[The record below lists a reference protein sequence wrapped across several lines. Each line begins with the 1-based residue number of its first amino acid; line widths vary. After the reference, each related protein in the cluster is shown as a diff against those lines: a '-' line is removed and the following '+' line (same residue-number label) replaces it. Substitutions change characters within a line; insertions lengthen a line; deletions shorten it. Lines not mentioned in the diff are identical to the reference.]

1 MVHSASSRDEK
12 QPPKPCGETGKGA
25 APRNGAGDCVV
36 MLWDD
41 NVARRGQ
48 VAEIVA
54 RCGARLFEP
63 GAEVS
68 SPSRDSVRIV
78 LVAVLGS
85 SGVLLQD
92 AERLQRAS
100 VLGLKVLAYGDGI
113 SAWSVTDQ
121 CRALL
126 LGACVLLDSARPDF
140 DARLVRELGSVL
152 GELTAARAERAK
164 LKARFADLG
173 LVAESRSM
181 LRLFRL
187 ILRLAQLSDLPVL
200 ISGESGTG
208 KELVARAIHRLDAR
222 RAGGPFIAVNCAAI
236 SAGLAESELFGHRR
250 GAFTGAE
257 RERKGLLRAAGG
269 GVLFLDEISE
279 MSLELQAKLLRVLQE
294 GRVISVGDEREEALN
309 ARVLAASNRD
319 LSAMVSDGRFR
330 SDLFHRL
337 NVIPVRVPAV
347 RDRPE
352 DIEPLVRHFIQ
363 KHQSLTAEPCVAT
376 GEFSEALRRIDLP
389 GNARQL
395 ENIVRQALVRRI
407 AGEPL
412 GLRDLS
418 TDVWQQVCACESQ
431 RETKPHEADARP
443 GLIGILSS
451 NGWNLSKS
459 LGHCEREMIRA
470 ALTRSNGNQSRAAH
484 LLGITPRSIY
494 NKLHRPS

>member
-1 MVHSASSRDEK
+1 MLRSASSRDEK
-12 QPPKPCGETGKGA
+12 QPPA
-25 APRNGAGDCVV
+25 ARSGRGDAPPDGAGDRVV
-36 MLWDD
+36 TLWDD
-41 NVARRGQ
+41 NVERHGR

-54 RCGARLFEP
+54 RCGARLVEP
-63 GAEVS
+63 DADA
-68 SPSRDSVRIV
+68 SPNQDNVRIA

-85 SGVLLQD
+85 SGVLPQD
-92 AERLQRAS
+92 VETLQRANA
-100 VLGLKVLAYGDGI
+100 LGLKVLAYGDGI
-113 SAWSVTDQ
+113 SAWNVTDQ

-126 LGACVLLDSARPDF
+126 LGACVLVDSAQPDF

-152 GELTAARAERAK
+152 RELTAARAERAE
-164 LKARFADLG
+164 LKERFARLG
-173 LVAESRSM
+173 LVAESRAM

-222 RAGGPFIAVNCAAI
+222 RASGPFIAVNCAAI
-236 SAGLAESELFGHRR
+236 SAGLAESELFGHKR
-250 GAFTGAE
+250 GAFTGAD

-294 GRVISVGDEREEALN
+294 GRVISVGDEREEPLN

-319 LSAMVSDGRFR
+319 LSAMVADGRFR

-337 NVIPVRVPAV
+337 NVIRVRVPAV

-352 DIEPLVRHFIQ
+352 DIEPLVRHFIR

-376 GEFSEALRRIDLP
+376 REFSEALRRIDLP

-395 ENIVRQALVRRI
+395 ENIVRQALVRK
-407 AGEPL
+407 AVGEPL
-412 GLRDLS
+412 GLQDLS
-418 TDVWQQVCACESQ
+418 TDVWQQVCACGSAH
-431 RETKPHEADARP
+431 ETKPHESDPRP
-443 GLIGILSS
+443 GLVGILSS